1 MESDEAFAIFDIRER
16 GEYNTGQIYTA
27 SSLPRSQVE
36 FRIADLV
43 PIRNFP
49 VIVYD
54 EGGERANLAA
64 ATMEQLGYQR
74 VYVLEGGLPA
84 WAKVGFPIVAG
95 VNVPS
100 KEFGEKVHIENNVPD
115 ISPEELSNRLAGPDK
130 VMIFDVRTPEE
141 HQRFCIPGAYSVPG
155 GDLILWADELRQKS
169 DTTFLIHCAGR
180 TRSVI
185 GTQSLRRLGL
195 SNVYALRNG
204 TMGWTLADLE
214 LERNTQRQDL
224 SPSPSSRAA
233 GEVLASRIAQEEGI
247 AMISVSEFLSLRG
260 TQEWQVIY
268 PEPHVE
274 SLQVERQKDPRV
286 SAGMD
291 VADSLQGQR
300 SKATGISPWYGVYL
314 VDVRSPAE
322 YAEGHIPGSLGIPG
336 GQAVQRTDDFIA
348 VRNAKVVFVSNG
360 HARAV
365 MAAYWFRQMGFE
377 DVAVLQGGVE
387 GWIRDGQ
394 NLSTETSAV
403 RNPILDKADAK
414 ARYLNPTELNSLSR
428 STGPFIL
435 NVGTSQE
442 YQAGHIPK
450 SVWLSR
456 GWLELKING
465 SCPDNSQPI
474 VITCPTGQQSILAAL
489 TLSER
494 GYSDVSVLKGGVKAW
509 IKEGHPTEK
518 GLDGC
523 VMEPNDVVTP
533 ASATG
538 NKEAM
543 VRYLEW
549 EITLGDKFKR

>member
-1 MESDEAFAIFDIRER
+1 MAERIRCEGLKSLMESDEAFAIFDIRER
-16 GEYNTGQIYTA
+16 GEYNAGQIYTA

-54 EGGERANLAA
+54 EGGERANFAA

-74 VYVLEGGLPA
+74 VYVLDGGLPA

-100 KEFGEKVHIENNVPD
+100 KEFGEKVHIENNVPE

-155 GDLILWADELRQKS
+155 GDLILWAKELRQKS

-204 TMGWTLADLE
+204 TMGWSLADLE
-214 LERNTQRQDL
+214 LERNTQRQDP

-233 GEVLASRIAQEEGI
+233 SGVLASRIAQEEGI
-247 AMISVSEFLSLRG
+247 PMISVAELLSLRG
-260 TQEWQVIY
+260 TQERQVIY
-268 PEPHVE
+268 
-274 SLQVERQKDPRV
+274 Q
-286 SAGMD
+286 
-291 VADSLQGQR
+291 
-300 SKATGISPWYGVYL
+300 

-336 GQAVQRTDDFIA
+336 GQAVQRTDDFIV

-365 MAAYWFRQMGFE
+365 MAAYWFRQMGFG

-450 SVWLSR
+450 SLWLSR

-465 SCPDNSQPI
+465 SCSDNSQPI

-494 GYSDVSVLKGGVKAW
+494 GYLDVSVLKGGVKAW